1 MINSQDFNFSFSGL
15 KTAVLYEIKR
25 LKEDKKLDL
34 QKKCDVSLAFQNAA
48 VECLVKKSVN
58 AMQKEICHQLV
69 LSGGVAAY

>member
-48 VECLVKKSVN
+48 VECVW
-58 AMQKEICHQLV
+58 
-69 LSGGVAAY
+69 